1 MPVKILFIEENGQ
14 KQEALRFCLQQ
25 NAFIQYGIIA
35 DFKELDGALN
45 ATTYTHLV
53 TQSVVKNESVLTYLD
68 LIQVPL
74 LIVNDSELDLSE
86 TSYASTKSP
95 LSYSGLFAFLVEST
109 PVSYAAMEEYAMDD
123 EEFFEQLKGLMVDEF
138 KHNLEEIPALIENK
152 NLPELKSRAHQLS
165 SKFAMLDL
173 PMSALLCKEVDVNIL
188 QNAEK
193 QLENMKLLMV
203 DLEIALAHLQ

>member
-1 MPVKILFIEENGQ
+1 MPVKILFVEEKGQ
-14 KQEALRFCLQQ
+14 KQEALKLCLQQ

-35 DFKELDGALN
+35 DFKELDAELN
-45 ATTYTHLV
+45 FGNYTHLV
-53 TQSVVKNESVLTYLD
+53 AQAVVKNESVLAFGD
-68 LIQVPL
+68 LIKLPL
-74 LIVNDSELDLSE
+74 LVVNDAELNLSG

-95 LSYSGLFAFLVEST
+95 LSYAALFGFLLEST

-123 EEFFEQLKGLMVDEF
+123 QEFFDQLKGLMVDEF
-138 KHNLEEIPALIENK
+138 KHNFEEIPALIENE

-173 PMSALLCKEVDVNIL
+173 PLSALLCKEVDVNIL

>member
-1 MPVKILFIEENGQ
+1 MPIKILFIEENGQ

-35 DFKELDGALN
+35 DFKELDAELN
-45 ATTYTHLV
+45 LGNYTHLV
-53 TQSVVKNESVLTYLD
+53 AQAVVKNESVLAFGD
-68 LIQVPL
+68 LIKLPL
-74 LIVNDSELDLSE
+74 LVVNDADLNLSG
-86 TSYASTKSP
+86 TSYTNTKSP
-95 LSYSGLFAFLVEST
+95 LSYATLFGFLLEST
-109 PVSYAAMEEYAMDD
+109 PVSYASMDEYAMDD
-123 EEFFEQLKGLMVDEF
+123 QEFFDQLKGLMVDEF
-138 KHNLEEIPALIENK
+138 KHNFEEIPALIENK